1 MSDLNL
7 TEEDFTE
14 EVLISDLPV
23 LVDFWAEW
31 CGPCQQ
37 IAPVV
42 EELAREYEGKVKI
55 RKVNID
61 EAKELAAV
69 HEVMSIPNLVFFKDG
84 NKVEQLAVSVSK
96 DTIKEA
102 IEDKLLK

>member
-7 TEEDFTE
+7 DEKDFTE
-14 EVLISDLPV
+14 EVLQSDVPV

-31 CGPCQQ
+31 CAPCQQ
-37 IAPVV
+37 IAPVI
-42 EELAREYEGKVKI
+42 EELAKEYKDKVKI

-61 EAKELAAV
+61 EAKELAAT

-84 NKVEQLAVSVSK
+84 QKVEQRAGSVSK
-96 DTIKEA
+96 ETIEKA
-102 IEDKLLK
+102 IKDKLL